1 MFFQNNR
8 SFPLL
13 RWSSLRH
20 MDSLGDVILITK
32 TAVQCLFCEDIVLT
46 EIDDFLLGNG
56 ILPKDVGGHVLR
68 LRILLLFVAVG
79 HTS

>member
-1 MFFQNNR
+1 
-8 SFPLL
+8 
-13 RWSSLRH
+13 